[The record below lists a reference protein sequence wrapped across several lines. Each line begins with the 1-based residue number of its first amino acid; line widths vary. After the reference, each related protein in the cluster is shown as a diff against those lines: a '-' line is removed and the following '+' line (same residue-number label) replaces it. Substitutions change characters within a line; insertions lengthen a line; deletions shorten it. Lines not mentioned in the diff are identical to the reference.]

1 MTRSYIFGENIPL
14 IVRDKSFYCRLDVQ
28 KATLKVFRLT
38 RFLVCGLFGFLQ
50 SLEPSGPMSQ
60 SFDSFVFNVKHIP
73 EIDHMKY
80 NGDTA

>member
-1 MTRSYIFGENIPL
+1 MTRSYIFEENIPL

-28 KATLKVFRLT
+28 KVFRLT